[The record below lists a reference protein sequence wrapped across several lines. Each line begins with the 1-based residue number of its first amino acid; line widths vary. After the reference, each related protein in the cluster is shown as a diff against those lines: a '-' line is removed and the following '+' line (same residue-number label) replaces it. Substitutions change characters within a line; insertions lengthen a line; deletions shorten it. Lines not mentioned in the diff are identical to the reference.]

1 MFEAV
6 IVDAIRT
13 PMGKRGGRLANEH
26 PVDLLGSVLKALV
39 ERNELDPAIVDDVI
53 IGCVDQ
59 VDEQSSNIAR
69 NAWLAAGLPIT
80 VPGVTIDRQCG
91 SSLQAVHFAAQGVMS
106 GSYDV
111 VIAGGIESMTRVP
124 IGTSAR
130 DGKTPMTESLFQR
143 FDLQGYGFNQFG
155 GAEMIAHEIGLT
167 REQID
172 AYSVR
177 SHERAYEAQ
186 QNGYFDKEIIP
197 VQVKDAEGNVSVFH
211 LDETIRPDASIEKMT
226 SLQPVYPGLQTVTP
240 GTSSQISDG
249 ASAVLIMSKEAAKKY
264 GLQPR
269 AVFKAFSVVG
279 SDPVAMLKGPA
290 IATEKVL
297 QKAGLSKE
305 EIDLVEINEAFA
317 SVVLRWEHEIGI
329 PLEKVNVN
337 GGAIAL
343 GHALGS
349 TGTRLVTTLLH
360 ELERRQLRYG
370 LVTICEGPGM
380 ANGLIIER
388 MEGGNKA

>member
-13 PMGKRGGRLANEH
+13 PMGRRNGSLANEH
-26 PVDLLGSVLKALV
+26 PVDLLGSVLAAIV
-39 ERNELDPAIVDDVI
+39 ERNGLDPAIVDDVI

-91 SSLQAVHFAAQGVMS
+91 SSLQAVHFAAQGVMA

-111 VIAGGIESMTRVP
+111 VIAGGIESMSRVP
-124 IGTSAR
+124 MGTSAR
-130 DGKTPMTESLFQR
+130 EGKTPMTESMFKQ
-143 FDLQGYGFNQFG
+143 FDLQGYGFNQFA
-155 GAEMIAHEIGLT
+155 GAEIIAQEIGLT
-167 REQID
+167 REQLD
-172 AYSVR
+172 EYSVQ
-177 SHERAYEAQ
+177 SHKRAYTAQ
-186 QNGYFDKEIIP
+186 QNGRFDREIMP
-197 VQVKDAEGNVSVFH
+197 VKVKDAAGNEFLFE
-211 LDETIRPDASIEKMT
+211 LDETIRPDSSTEKMA
-226 SLQPVYPGLQTVTP
+226 SLSPVYPGLQTVTP
-240 GTSSQISDG
+240 GTSSQIADG
-249 ASAVLIMSKEAAKKY
+249 ASAVLIMSKEAAEKY
-264 GLQPR
+264 GVRPR
-269 AVFKAFSVVG
+269 AKFKAFSVVG
-279 SDPVAMLKGPA
+279 TDPVAMLKGPA
-290 IATEKVL
+290 VATEKVL
-297 QKAGLSKE
+297 QKAGLTKE
-305 EIDLVEINEAFA
+305 DIDLVEINEAFA

-349 TGTRLVTTLLH
+349 TGTRLVTTLVN
-360 ELERRQLRYG
+360 ELERQKLRYG

-380 ANGLIIER
+380 ANGMIIER
-388 MEGGNKA
+388 VEGGNES